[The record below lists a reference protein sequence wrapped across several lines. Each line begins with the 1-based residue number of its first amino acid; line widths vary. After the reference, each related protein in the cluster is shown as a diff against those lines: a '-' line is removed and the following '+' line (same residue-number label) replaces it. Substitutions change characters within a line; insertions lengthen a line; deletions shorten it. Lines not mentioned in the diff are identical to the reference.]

1 MKETCWPSMIRSA
14 CKSVFYTQTDLC
26 WLSCAFTNKG
36 LIRRKMSKAE
46 KNQVCF
52 KETTSRVNITESY
65 TELRR
70 LGPVL
75 QMICAHLQ
83 IQLLP
88 STFKPLLKHK
98 HICRLCD
105 ASLYRPCS
113 GSLPSIIS
121 FNNYIGHGATATTPL

>member
-1 MKETCWPSMIRSA
+1 
-14 CKSVFYTQTDLC
+14 
-26 WLSCAFTNKG
+26 
-36 LIRRKMSKAE
+36 MSKAE

-52 KETTSRVNITESY
+52 KETTSRANITESY
-65 TELRR
+65 TEPRR

-83 IQLLP
+83 IQLLH

-121 FNNYIGHGATATTPL
+121 FNNYIGHGSNTTVKFADDTVMLGVISNNNEAAYMEEVKNLAS

>member
-1 MKETCWPSMIRSA
+1 
-14 CKSVFYTQTDLC
+14 
-26 WLSCAFTNKG
+26 
-36 LIRRKMSKAE
+36 MSKAE

-52 KETTSRVNITESY
+52 KETTSRANITESY
-65 TELRR
+65 TEPRR

-83 IQLLP
+83 IQLLH

-98 HICRLCD
+98 HIC
-105 ASLYRPCS
+105 RPCS

-121 FNNYIGHGATATTPL
+121 FNNYIGHGSNTTVKFADDTVMLGAISNNNEAAYMEEVKNLAS

>member
-1 MKETCWPSMIRSA
+1 
-14 CKSVFYTQTDLC
+14 
-26 WLSCAFTNKG
+26 
-36 LIRRKMSKAE
+36 MSKVE

-65 TELRR
+65 TQLRR

-83 IQLLP
+83 DDQIQLLH

-98 HICRLCD
+98 NICRLCD

-121 FNNYIGHGATATTPL
+121 FNNYIGHGATAPTPL